1 MYYLLKSMNRFFFF
15 SLLLFTY
22 SFWVSPAVS
31 ADYTIGPG
39 DVLSVSIFAG
49 GEEQVAVDLAVSG
62 QGLIN
67 APFVGPVSAE
77 GLATNELE
85 MKLLTPLKQDFFVDP
100 QVHVQVK
107 EYHSLWFSISGAVKK
122 PGKYEVQS
130 QTTLMELI
138 AKAEGAT
145 PERGNVAYVMR
156 EDTSTEN
163 GGPLKIDLSKLLDEG
178 DMSHNLLL
186 HSGDSVY
193 IPLVKGMKQS
203 DAMVFVSGK
212 VKNPGL
218 QEYQPGLTAL
228 AVCIM
233 AGGFD
238 EFAAPNRTTIVRTN
252 GSEQEVFK
260 VNLND
265 VIDGDIA
272 DFPLKA
278 GDRVHVPESWL

>member
-1 MYYLLKSMNRFFFF
+1 MKYIFH
-15 SLLLFTY
+15 LLFL
-22 SFWVSPAVS
+22 FS
-31 ADYTIGPG
+31 ALFILVNLASAANYTVGPG
-39 DVLSVSIFAG
+39 DVLTVSIFAG
-49 GEEQVAVDLAVSG
+49 GEQQVTVDLAVSG
-62 QGLIN
+62 QGMIN
-67 APFVGPVSAE
+67 APFVGPITAE
-77 GLATNELE
+77 GLATSELE
-85 MKLLTPLKQDFFVDP
+85 SNLLKPLEKDFFVDP
-100 QVHVQVK
+100 QVHIQVK

-156 EDTSTEN
+156 EHEN
-163 GGPLKIDLSKLLDEG
+163 AENQGPLKVDLSKLLDEG
-178 DMSHNLLL
+178 DMSHNIVLQT
-186 HSGDSVY
+186 GDSVY
-193 IPLVKGMKQS
+193 IPLVKGMKQA

-212 VKNPGL
+212 VKKPGL
-218 QEYQPGLTAL
+218 QEFQPGLSAL

-233 AGGFD
+233 AGGFE
-238 EFAAPNRTTIVRTN
+238 EFAAPNRTTIVRSN
-252 GSEQEVFK
+252 GEEQEVFK

-272 DFPLKA
+272 DFPLKP